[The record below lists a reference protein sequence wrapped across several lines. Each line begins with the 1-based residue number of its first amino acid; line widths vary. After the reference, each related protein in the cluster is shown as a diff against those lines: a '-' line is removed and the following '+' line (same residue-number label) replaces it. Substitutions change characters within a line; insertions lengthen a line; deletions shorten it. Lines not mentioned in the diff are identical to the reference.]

1 MFTWEFYCMFTVKN
15 YIKLTNH
22 PSYLGTLG
30 NWIHVRYWDVFWL
43 SLLLFCIWFLIKVNS
58 LRYKFV
64 YFIGVIWGLG
74 CWGYWV
80 NLDGM
85 VLMMFLTEL
94 LVILLFLLVF
104 LSYNFFTEEEVPD
117 MKIFY
122 FFYLGAL
129 GCYALS
135 VPLAFW
141 YNFEFNEFAYLE
153 LLDVASTELF
163 FFFQFFF
170 VLYPTITIYVATL
183 LGVFSILFICI
194 YFTVKRL
201 QQATCLKKKNTMI
214 LRKQNFV
221 RQALVK
227 PQLTT
232 FQK

>member
-1 MFTWEFYCMFTVKN
+1 MFTVRN
-15 YIKLTNH
+15 YLRLTNH
-22 PSYLGTLG
+22 PAYLSTLG
-30 NWIHVRYWDVFWL
+30 NWIHVRYWDVFWF
-43 SLLLFCIWFLIKVNS
+43 SLLLFCMWSLIKISS

-64 YFIGVIWGLG
+64 YFLGVIWGLG

-85 VLMMFLTEL
+85 ILMMFLTEL

-117 MKIFY
+117 MKTFY
-122 FFYLGAL
+122 IFYLGAMF
-129 GCYALS
+129 CYACS

-141 YNFEFNEFAYLE
+141 HDFQFNEYVYLD
-153 LLDVASTELF
+153 LLDVVSTELF

-170 VLYPTITIYVATL
+170 VLYPTITIYVATV
-183 LGVFSILFICI
+183 LGIFSILFICI

-201 QQATCLKKKNTMI
+201 QQYIRLRKKSVMI
-214 LRKQNFV
+214 LRKQNFI
-221 RQALVK
+221 RQALCK
-227 PQLTT
+227 NQIQT